1 MKHLFILASLL
12 IAILTVSQG
21 CIEGVLDSNEYAA
34 VNLTL
39 IGRTSGT
46 PLSATIVTSNPSHS
60 YSTNGDG
67 FARLY
72 AKYGQD
78 NLQVTITYWT
88 LPPSVQRTKT
98 VTFRLSN
105 KAVDQRLVLEDDP
118 YRQ

>member
-1 MKHLFILASLL
+1 MKHLFILTVLL
-12 IAILTVSQG
+12 AALTVGQG
-21 CIEGVLDSNEYAA
+21 CVEGVLNSNEYAA

-67 FARLY
+67 FVRLY
-72 AKYGQD
+72 ADYGQD
-78 NLQVTITYWT
+78 GLQANITYWT

-105 KAVDQRLVLEDDP
+105 KAVDSRIVLEDDP